1 MLRDSVANIVART
14 GRSEDEARASLAAF
28 NPQGRFVSPADVA
41 AAVSWLCAPDAAAM
55 TGLAVPISGGEVM

>member
-1 MLRDSVANIVART
+1 
-14 GRSEDEARASLAAF
+14 LAAF